1 MYSKQTTIANITGL
15 HARPASDFIAAANKF
30 KSDITIRRL
39 QGEDLEEANAKSIV
53 HLLTLGLSQGED
65 VEISAEGDDEQL
77 AVDSLIDLI
86 DSKFGE

>member
-1 MYSKQTTIANITGL
+1 MYTRQTTIANATGL

-30 KSDITIRRL
+30 ASDITIRRL
-39 QGEDLEEANAKSIV
+39 TGEDTEEANAKSIV

-65 VEISAEGDDEQL
+65 VEISADGGDEKT
-77 AVDSLIDLI
+77 AVDSLIALI

>member
-1 MYSKQTTIANITGL
+1 MYSKQTTIANVTGL

-39 QGEDLEEANAKSIV
+39 TGEDTEEANAKSIV

-65 VEISAEGDDEQL
+65 VEISADGGDEKT
-77 AVDSLIDLI
+77 AVDSLIALI

>member
-1 MYSKQTTIANITGL
+1 MYTRQTTIANVTGL

-30 KSDITIRRL
+30 NSEITIRRL
-39 QGEDLEEANAKSIV
+39 QGEEPEEANAKSIV

-65 VEISAEGDDEQL
+65 VEISAEGDDEQP
-77 AVDSLIDLI
+77 AVDSLIALI

>member
-1 MYSKQTTIANITGL
+1 MYIRQTTIANATGL

-30 KSDITIRRL
+30 ESDITIRRL
-39 QGEDLEEANAKSIV
+39 QGEDTEEANAKSIV

-77 AVDSLIDLI
+77 AVDSLVALI

>member
-1 MYSKQTTIANITGL
+1 MYTRQTTIANATGL

-30 KSDITIRRL
+30 ESDITIRRL
-39 QGEDLEEANAKSIV
+39 QGEDTDEANAKSIV

-77 AVDSLIDLI
+77 AVDSLIALI

>member
-1 MYSKQTTIANITGL
+1 MYSKQTTIANVTGL

-53 HLLTLGLSQGED
+53 HLLTLGLSQGEN
-65 VEISAEGDDEQL
+65 VEIRAEGEDEQ
-77 AVDSLIDLI
+77 ATVDSLIALI